1 MPRRSLLGLGLV
13 LIAIAFASAGAS
25 AADVDKVLARFD
37 EVQDRI
43 RTLSAEFTETRRS
56 MLLKDEIV
64 ARGRVYL
71 TKPDSVRWEYSA
83 PEEMRFVIADNEY
96 TGYYPKRKKAER
108 RNVRRWG
115 EQLFRFLGLG
125 QASDELRKFYD
136 IRIGESSPD
145 ENTVLLILEPRKK
158 RVRKR
163 MDAVHFW
170 VDAETYLPVR
180 IRYSSHNGNT
190 RVVVFDEMRINPD
203 LAASLYVVD
212 LPDDVKV
219 TKGFSALSGF
229 NGSSDDGHPEPRR
242 EP

>member
-1 MPRRSLLGLGLV
+1 MPRRPPCSCLLLL
-13 LIAIAFASAGAS
+13 LATAIATGASAGD
-25 AADVDKVLARFD
+25 DVERVLARFD
-37 EVQDRI
+37 EVQERI
-43 RTLSAEFTETRRS
+43 RTLSADFEETRRS
-56 MLLKDEIV
+56 TLLKDEIV

-71 TKPDSVRWEYSA
+71 TKPDSVRWEYSQ
-83 PEEMRFVIADNEY
+83 PEEMRFVISDNEY

-145 ENTVLLILEPRKK
+145 EGTILLVLEPRKK

-163 MDAVHFW
+163 MDAVRLW

-180 IRYSSHNGNT
+180 IRYASRNGNT
-190 RVVVFDEMRINPD
+190 RVVEFEEMLINPD
-203 LAASLYVVD
+203 LSASLYVVD

-229 NGSSDDGHPEPRR
+229 NGTSHD
-242 EP
+242 